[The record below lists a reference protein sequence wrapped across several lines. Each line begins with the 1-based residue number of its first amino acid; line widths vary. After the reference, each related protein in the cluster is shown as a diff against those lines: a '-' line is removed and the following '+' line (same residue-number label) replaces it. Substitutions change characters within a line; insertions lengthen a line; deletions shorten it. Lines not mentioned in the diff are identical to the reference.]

1 MVNNCNL
8 IKDEL
13 PAEGDGGKEDSFLLI
28 PWAED
33 DGLPRHVLGYCVGAE
48 VEAETGQHQ
57 VQDDLQ
63 AGQEVAVCRLVY
75 HICSTFSEKP
85 VHQKRCFSSEVPNL
99 SQMYFLNCIGTVLQC
114 ICTVIC
120 PASDCWLFLVYLPLA
135 RACSFHFI
143 LF

>member
-13 PAEGDGGKEDSFLLI
+13 PAEGDGGKEDSLLPI

-85 VHQKRCFSSEVPNL
+85 DHQKRCYSFEVPNL
-99 SQMYFLNCIGTVLQC
+99 SQMYFLHCIGTVLQC
-114 ICTVIC
+114 LCYMSSFWLLTVSSIF
-120 PASDCWLFLVYLPLA
+120 AFG
-135 RACSFHFI
+135 
-143 LF
+143 